1 METVPLLDH
10 HYLKENYHQVGFS
23 YLLPEI
29 LELFRGQAT
38 LHLETIEQH
47 LAMGNLHEVAL
58 EAHTLKGA
66 AGSAGA
72 TALALAAHHL
82 EETAADS
89 AISEVSQQVHALHEL
104 VAQTADAI
112 TMELVRL
119 GTGADTDV
127 SLL

>member
-1 METVPLLDH
+1 METVPLLDQ

-29 LELFRGQAT
+29 LELFRGQAP

-89 AISEVSQQVHALHEL
+89 AISEVSQQVHALREL
-104 VAQTADAI
+104 VAQTAAAI

-119 GTGADTDV
+119 GTDADTDI

>member
-38 LHLETIEQH
+38 IHLETIEQY
-47 LAMGNLHEVAL
+47 LALCNLHQVAQ

-66 AGSAGA
+66 AGSVGA
-72 TALALAAHHL
+72 AALALAAHHL
-82 EETAADS
+82 EETAPGNDIA
-89 AISEVSQQVHALHEL
+89 AVSLQVAALREITD
-104 VAQTADAI
+104 QTTAAI
-112 TMELVRL
+112 TVELARL
-119 GTGADTDV
+119 ATGAGDDLY
-127 SLL
+127 LL

>member
-1 METVPLLDH
+1 METVPLLDQ

-82 EETAADS
+82 EETAEDS
-89 AISEVSQQVHALHEL
+89 AISEISQQVHALREITD
-104 VAQTADAI
+104 QTTAAI
-112 TMELVRL
+112 TAELARL
-119 GTGADTDV
+119 ATGAGDD
-127 SLL
+127 L